1 MKDEALIR
9 ELFNN
14 FERKV
19 IPDIVVL
26 GKIDDEKTKIMIYGI
41 QRDVMKCPKFYV
53 NNETLNFFK
62 EIIDKLIN
70 DEKYKFKN
78 AITEIRIKYELNY
91 SIYTIPKKNK
101 FVELEILSKR
111 EYEQI
116 KYNLDNINKYI
127 NLYNKIEGF
136 KNEVKKLNSLI
147 KNFKTNS
154 ISEDEITIEFKDITE
169 RIFSKYKTYLD
180 TTKVYLH
187 KNYIN
192 IESNFKDLEE
202 KEYKNNFAYR
212 YCYHLRNAIQHN
224 IDYPFEKVTY
234 KLIEEEKLV
243 CFIMGNKYFLNNH
256 TGFNRNSR
264 AKEFKKELE
273 KDINKKINI
282 YEQIIGLEKSIIN
295 IHNQLISAV
304 MDNKLLK
311 SMTEIYAYKVRYSKY
326 NNYCIMN
333 GVEMNRVLE
342 NLKNTPN
349 SEEIYKD
356 SMYLI
361 PMDFI
366 EGCLKIATK
375 FKE

>member
-41 QRDVMKCPKFYV
+41 QTNIMKCPKFNV
-53 NNETLNFFK
+53 ENETLIFFK
-62 EIIDKLIN
+62 EIIDKLTN
-70 DEKYKFKN
+70 DEEYRFKN

-91 SIYTIPKKNK
+91 FICTIPKKNK
-101 FVELEILSKR
+101 FVELEILAKE

-127 NLYNKIEGF
+127 NLYNKIESF
-136 KNEVKKLNSLI
+136 KNEVAKLNSLI
-147 KNFKTNS
+147 KKFKTNV
-154 ISEDEITIEFKDITE
+154 ISEHELTIEFKDITE
-169 RIFSKYKTYLD
+169 RIFSKFKTYLE
-180 TTKVYLH
+180 TTKAYLH

-192 IESNFKDLEE
+192 IESNFKDLTE

-224 IDYPFEKVTY
+224 IDYPFEKVNY

-243 CFIMGNKYFLNNH
+243 YFLMSNKYFLNNH
-256 TGFNRNSR
+256 LGFNMNAS

-273 KDINKKINI
+273 KDINKEINI
-282 YEQIIGLEKSIIN
+282 YEQIIGLEKSVIN
-295 IHNQLISAV
+295 IHNQLISTI
-304 MDNKLLK
+304 MDNKLLE
-311 SMTEIYAYKVRYSKY
+311 SMIEIYKYKARYPKY

-333 GVEMNRVLE
+333 NVEMNRVLE
-342 NLKNTPN
+342 KLKNTPN
-349 SEEIYKD
+349 SEETYKD

-366 EGCLKIATK
+366 ECCLKVVTK
-375 FKE
+375 KS

>member
-41 QRDVMKCPKFYV
+41 QTYVMKCPKFYV
-53 NNETLNFFK
+53 NNETLNFLK

-169 RIFSKYKTYLD
+169 RILYKYKTYLD

-243 CFIMGNKYFLNNH
+243 YFIMGNKYFLNNH
-256 TGFNRNSR
+256 TGFNGNSR

-273 KDINKKINI
+273 KDINKEINI

-311 SMTEIYAYKVRYSKY
+311 SMTEIYAYKVIYSKY

-349 SEEIYKD
+349 SEETYKD
-356 SMYLI
+356 SIYLI

>member
-41 QRDVMKCPKFYV
+41 QTNIIKCPKFNV
-53 NNETLNFFK
+53 ENETLNFFK
-62 EIIDKLIN
+62 EIIDKLTN
-70 DEKYKFKN
+70 DEEYRFKN
-78 AITEIRIKYELNY
+78 AITEIKIKYELNY
-91 SIYTIPKKNK
+91 SICTIPKKNK
-101 FVELEILSKR
+101 FVELEILAKE

-136 KNEVKKLNSLI
+136 KNEVEKLNSLI
-147 KNFKTNS
+147 KKFKTNV
-154 ISEDEITIEFKDITE
+154 ISEHELTIEFKDITE
-169 RIFSKYKTYLD
+169 RIFSKFKTYLD
-180 TTKVYLH
+180 TTKAYLH

-192 IESNFKDLEE
+192 IESNFKDLTE

-224 IDYPFEKVTY
+224 IDYPFEKVNY

-243 CFIMGNKYFLNNH
+243 YFLMSNKYFLKNH
-256 TGFNRNSR
+256 SGFNRNPK
-264 AKEFKKELE
+264 AQEFKKELE
-273 KDINKKINI
+273 KDVNKEINI
-282 YEQIIGLEKSIIN
+282 YQQILGLEKSVTN
-295 IHNQLISAV
+295 VHNQLISTA
-304 MDNKLLK
+304 MDNKLFK
-311 SMTEIYAYKVRYSKY
+311 SMIEIYEYKVRYTEY
-326 NNYCIMN
+326 NNYCIIN
-333 GVEMNRVLE
+333 NVEMNRVLGK
-342 NLKNTPN
+342 LKNTPN
-349 SEEIYKD
+349 SEETYKD

-366 EGCLKIATK
+366 EYCLKVVSK
-375 FKE
+375 KS

>member
-26 GKIDDEKTKIMIYGI
+26 EKIDDEKTKIMIYGMQI
-41 QRDVMKCPKFYV
+41 DVMKCPKFYV
-53 NNETLNFFK
+53 DNETLNFFK

-70 DEKYKFKN
+70 DKKYKFKN

-91 SIYTIPKKNK
+91 SIYTAPRKNE
-101 FVELEILSKR
+101 FIELEILSKE

-116 KYNLDNINKYI
+116 KDNLDKINKYS
-127 NLYNKIEGF
+127 NLCNRIEGF
-136 KNEVKKLNSLI
+136 KNEVEKLNSLI

-154 ISEDEITIEFKDITE
+154 ISEDEITIEFKDIAE
-169 RIFSKYKTYLD
+169 RIFYKFKIYLD
-180 TTKVYLH
+180 TTKVYLQ

-192 IESNFKDLEE
+192 IESKFKELTEI
-202 KEYKNNFAYR
+202 EYKNNFAYR

-224 IDYPFEKVTY
+224 IDFLFEKVNY
-234 KLIEEEKLV
+234 KLIEKEKLV
-243 CFIMGNKYFLNNH
+243 CFSMSNKYFLNNH
-256 TGFNRNSR
+256 PGFNMNSS

-273 KDINKKINI
+273 KDINKEINI
-282 YEQIIGLEKSIIN
+282 YEQIIGLEKSVIN
-295 IHNQLISAV
+295 IHNQLISTI
-304 MDNKLLK
+304 MDNKLLE
-311 SMTEIYAYKVRYSKY
+311 SMIEIYKYKAIYPKY
-326 NNYCIMN
+326 KNYCIMN
-333 GVEMNRVLE
+333 NVEMNSVLE
-342 NLKNTPN
+342 KLKNTPN
-349 SEEIYKD
+349 SEETYKD

-366 EGCLKIATK
+366 EYCLKVATK